1 VPQVFVLSGPDAGRS
16 FTVRSGSSVGRSSQC
31 DVRLREGSIS
41 RNHAHFEL
49 VDDHWWIVDD
59 GSRNGVL
66 LGGAKVTRAELADHA
81 EFHLGELLLRFRL
94 DDTESPAA
102 PAPVPAATPG
112 AADEIVLEG
121 DPEDVEF
128 AAEVPPVVK
137 AKRHP
142 SSVIETI
149 LSPPPTHPGAG
160 GRPAAAADARGG
172 VLQPSPPAD
181 PGTSGRPAA
190 AVDVRGGVLQ
200 YHKAPERSGLAVTDL
215 TQYPA
220 WARWLVYA
228 LVLAAAAGLSY
239 LAFRGTSS
247 MREKLGT
254 PSEAEAR

>member
-1 VPQVFVLSGPDAGRS
+1 M
-16 FTVRSGSSVGRSSQC
+16 SGSSVGRSSKC

-49 VDDHWWIVDD
+49 VDGHWWIVDD

-66 LGGAKVTRAELADHA
+66 LGGAKVPRAELADHA

-94 DDTESPAA
+94 DDTASPAA
-102 PAPVPAATPG
+102 PAPVPAATP
-112 AADEIVLEG
+112 AEADEIVLEG
-121 DPEDVEF
+121 DAEDVEF

-137 AKRHP
+137 SKRHP

-149 LSPPPTHPGAG
+149 ISPPPTSIGAAGRPTAPPSTGPGAA
-160 GRPAAAADARGG
+160 GRP
-172 VLQPSPPAD
+172 V
-181 PGTSGRPAA
+181 A

-200 YHKAPERSGLAVTDL
+200 YHKTPERSGLSVTDL

-228 LVLAAAAGLSY
+228 LVLAAAAGLSF

-247 MREKLGT
+247 LREKLG
-254 PSEAEAR
+254 PSSEVEGR